1 MDGLL
6 RTRADVLSGI
16 LNGIDTTVWDPAH
29 DPYLAA
35 AFDADRLARRAAN
48 KTALQERFGL
58 RRDPAKLLF
67 GVISR
72 MSAQKG
78 IDLLLAALPTLLGG
92 GGQLVVL
99 GSGEAPLEAGLR
111 AAAAANPHDVARRS
125 ATTRAWHI

>member
-6 RTRADVLSGI
+6 RDRADVLSGI
-16 LNGIDTTVWDPAH
+16 LNGIDTHGVGSGDTTRISLRVRCRSAC
-29 DPYLAA
+29 
-35 AFDADRLARRAAN
+35 RRAAN
-48 KTALQERFGL
+48 KTALQDRFGL

-72 MSAQKG
+72 LSAQKG
-78 IDLLLAALPTLLGG
+78 IDLLLAALPTLLDG

-111 AAAAANPHDVARRS
+111 AAAAHPDDVACRS
-125 ATTRAWHI
+125 ATTKAWRI